1 MPRNQLSKDE
11 IKVRVLK
18 LKQKLYGDQVNQII
32 TNPKVLA
39 HKYLNEVLDIIDEY
53 RY

>member
-1 MPRNQLSKDE
+1 MSKNQLTKDE
-11 IKVRVLK
+11 LIVRVLK
-18 LKQKLYGDQVNQII
+18 LKDRLYKDQP
-32 TNPKVLA
+32 TWDTKGLD